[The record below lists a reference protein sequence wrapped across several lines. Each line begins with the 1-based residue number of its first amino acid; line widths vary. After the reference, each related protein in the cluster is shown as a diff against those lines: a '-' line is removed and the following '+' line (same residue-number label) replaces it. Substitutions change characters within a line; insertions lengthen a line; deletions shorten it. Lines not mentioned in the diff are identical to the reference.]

1 VYSISVV
8 DDLLNRGRDDNSLR
22 KKRQATPPAEDLDAM
37 RDGRRCGR
45 FPEWW
50 LTTNPDDLKRAHDR
64 AKQLIDGDY
73 GAVDWIDWG
82 KPL

>member
-1 VYSISVV
+1 MA
-8 DDLLNRGRDDNSLR
+8 RPRR
-22 KKRQATPPAEDLDAM
+22 KPKAAAEDLDAM

-50 LTTNPDDLKRAHDR
+50 DNYSPAELKVMQDRGRALVEGR
-64 AKQLIDGDY
+64 RI
-73 GAVDWIDWG
+73 DWIDWG